1 MIMKSLYS
9 KFAFITIMIM
19 IVSGIISFFLSNA
32 YYQFKLKQQN
42 DEKIMNFAYEIADFA
57 SKHPLISLQ
66 DYFDHIGTIGYQILL
81 VNNEGNKHYFGSSYR
96 EKNLQAD
103 IPEKVLDGEV
113 YHGIR
118 NFPHKTFVTGFFANE
133 LKNSV
138 GVPFEYKGEEYAI
151 FIRPDIKLMFNEMH
165 ILFGW
170 LLFIS
175 ILLSVILV
183 LISTK
188 YLVNPIRKLNNATR
202 AIAEGN
208 FSIKLDIT
216 RSDELGNLAVSFTR
230 MAEKLAKVDSL
241 RKELIS
247 NISHDIQSPLTNIKG
262 YLNLL
267 ETSDKSE
274 QEEQQYLRVVQFEV
288 DRLSRMTKQ
297 LLLLSTIE
305 SKKDLMEVSTVDIA
319 EQLKAV
325 IHQYEWSTLE
335 KGIMMS
341 YSLSDATVK
350 GDPALLYSVWEN
362 LLTNAIKYNRE
373 NGTIDIELTEADKEV
388 VVVIKDSGAG
398 LSQKDLDRI
407 FDRFYRADA
416 SRARSVE
423 GTGLGLSI
431 VKSIIDLHHG
441 KIDVESIEGN
451 GTTFTVALSKL

>member
-19 IVSGIISFFLSNA
+19 VVSGIISFFLSNA

-42 DEKIMNFAYEIADFA
+42 DEKIMNFAIEIADFA

-81 VNNEGNKHYFGSSYR
+81 VNKEGDKNYFGSSFR
-96 EKNLQAD
+96 VKNLPAN
-103 IPEKVLDGEV
+103 IPGKVLDGEV

-138 GVPFEYKGEEYAI
+138 GVPFECKGEEYAI

-170 LLFIS
+170 LLIIS

-188 YLVNPIRKLNNATR
+188 YLVKPIRKLNFATR

-230 MAEKLAKVDSL
+230 MTEKLAQVDSL

-267 ETSDKSE
+267 ENSGKRE

-305 SKKDLMEVSTVDIA
+305 SKKDLMEVSSVDIA

-341 YSLSDATVK
+341 YSLSDARVK

-373 NGTIDIELTEADKEV
+373 NGTIDIELTKADKEV
-388 VVVIKDSGAG
+388 VVVIKDSGVG
-398 LSQKDLDRI
+398 LSQKDFDRI

-431 VKSIIDLHHG
+431 VQSIIDLHHG
-441 KIDVESIEGN
+441 KIDLESIEGT
-451 GTTFTVALSKL
+451 GTTFTVHLPKL

>member
-1 MIMKSLYS
+1 MKSLYS

>member
-19 IVSGIISFFLSNA
+19 VVSGIISFFLSNA

-42 DEKIMNFAYEIADFA
+42 DEKIMNFAIEIADFA

-81 VNNEGNKHYFGSSYR
+81 VNKEGDKNYFGSSFR
-96 EKNLQAD
+96 VKNLPAN
-103 IPEKVLDGEV
+103 IPGKVLDGEV

-170 LLFIS
+170 LLIIS

-188 YLVNPIRKLNNATR
+188 YLVKPIRKLNFATR

-230 MAEKLAKVDSL
+230 MTEKLAQVDSL

-267 ETSDKSE
+267 ENSGKRE

-305 SKKDLMEVSTVDIA
+305 SKKDLMEVSSVNIA
-319 EQLKAV
+319 EQLKAC
-325 IHQYEWSTLE
+325 IHQYEWSILE

-341 YSLSDATVK
+341 YSLSDARVK

-388 VVVIKDSGAG
+388 LVVIKDSGVG
-398 LSQKDLDRI
+398 LSQKDLSRI

-431 VKSIIDLHHG
+431 VQSIIDLHHG
-441 KIDVESIEGN
+441 KIDLESIEGT
-451 GTTFTVALSKL
+451 GTTFTVHLPKL

>member
-9 KFAFITIMIM
+9 KFAYITIMIM
-19 IVSGIISFFLSNA
+19 VVSGIMSFFLSNT

-42 DEKIMNFAYEIADFA
+42 DEKIMNFAIEIADFA

-81 VNNEGNKHYFGSSYR
+81 VNKEGDKNYFGSSYR
-96 EKNLQAD
+96 VKNLPAN
-103 IPEKVLDGEV
+103 IPGKVLDGEV

-170 LLFIS
+170 LLIIS

-188 YLVNPIRKLNNATR
+188 YLVKPIRKLNFATR

-230 MAEKLAKVDSL
+230 MTEKLAKVDSL

-267 ETSDKSE
+267 ENSGKRE

-305 SKKDLMEVSTVDIA
+305 SKKDLMEVSSVDIA
-319 EQLKAV
+319 EQLKVV

-341 YSLSDATVK
+341 YSLSDARVK

-388 VVVIKDSGAG
+388 VVVIKDSGVG
-398 LSQKDLDRI
+398 LSQKDFDRI

-431 VKSIIDLHHG
+431 VQSIIDLHHG
-441 KIDVESIEGN
+441 KINLESIEGT
-451 GTTFTVALSKL
+451 GTTFTVHLPKL

>member
-19 IVSGIISFFLSNA
+19 FVSGIISFFLSNA
-32 YYQFKLKQQN
+32 YYQIKLKQQN
-42 DEKIMNFAYEIADFA
+42 DEKIMNFAFEIANFA
-57 SKHPLISLQ
+57 SKHPMISLQ
-66 DYFDHIGTIGYQILL
+66 DYFDHIGTLGFQILL
-81 VNNEGNKHYFGSSYR
+81 VNNEGDKHYFGASFR
-96 EKNLQAD
+96 EKNLPED
-103 IPEKVLDGEV
+103 IPDKVLDGEV

-138 GVPFEYKGEEYAI
+138 GVPFEYKGKEYAI

-170 LLFIS
+170 LLIIS

-183 LISTK
+183 LIGTK

-202 AIAEGN
+202 EIAEGN
-208 FSIKLDIT
+208 FSIKLDIA

-230 MAEKLAKVDSL
+230 MTHKLAKVDSL

-247 NISHDIQSPLTNIKG
+247 NISHDVQSPLTNIKG

-267 ETSDKSE
+267 ENSNRNE
-274 QEEQQYLRVVQFEV
+274 QEKQQYIRVVHSEV

-319 EQLKAV
+319 GQLKAV
-325 IHQYEWSTLE
+325 IHQFEWSTFD

-341 YSLSDATVK
+341 FSLPDAAVK

-362 LLTNAIKYNRE
+362 LLTNAIKYNHE
-373 NGTIDIELTEADKEV
+373 NGMIDIELTETDVEII
-388 VVVIKDSGAG
+388 VVIKDSGVG
-398 LSQKDLDRI
+398 LSQKEIERI

-416 SRARSVE
+416 SRARAVE

-441 KIDVESIEGN
+441 KIDIKSKEGK
-451 GTTFTVALSKL
+451 GTTFTVVLPKL